1 MHFYQGIKVC
11 LQCGGEC
18 VIWQES
24 IDEQPWEKVR
34 SRYPFVQF
42 ETSLCF
48 ICLSH
53 LHLSIL
59 SKYCWWLL
67 IIQVTMHDVAFL
79 QCGYMAIY
87 HFCFCS
93 SPLKVKEDDEVDKLE
108 INIDTP
114 KRSKRT
120 YPSPSPEVAMK
131 ISRSLRVS
139 CVSLHVERHIHAHMQ
154 LHLLCQ

>member
-1 MHFYQGIKVC
+1 MQAVRGRQIKLGLPYVQWQGEPSRYLGIRMC

-34 SRYPFVQF
+34 S
-42 ETSLCF
+42 
-48 ICLSH
+48 
-53 LHLSIL
+53 
-59 SKYCWWLL
+59 
-67 IIQVTMHDVAFL
+67 
-79 QCGYMAIY
+79 
-87 HFCFCS
+87 S

-108 INIDTP
+108 IKINTP

-131 ISRSLRVS
+131 ISRSLRDY
-139 CVSLHVERHIHAHMQ
+139 
-154 LHLLCQ
+154 LLST